1 MGQEVFDR
9 RAKLDKAALA
19 FIIKMEKEPKVFIIK
34 FLNKRYNNKNFPS
47 YEAARKYVR
56 KLVTAKTG
64 RYSDS
69 IGSFGFSIVAK

>member
-19 FIIKMEKEPKVFIIK
+19 FIIKMEKEPKVYIIK
-34 FLNKRYNNKNFPS
+34 FLNKRFNNKNFGS

-56 KLVTAKTG
+56 KLITARVGK
-64 RYSDS
+64 YNDS
-69 IGSFGFSIVAK
+69 IGTFGFSIVAK